1 MPEVL
6 LIEDDESVATALR
19 DLLRDEGF
27 GVTMSTD
34 SREGLSSAR
43 TGNFDVVLTDLQM
56 PGINGLDIIEQLQ
69 LDRPYLPVILLTAYH
84 TTEAAIKATR
94 LGAFDYV
101 TKPIEPQDFLRIVKR
116 ALESTRLLA
125 KPVSIGETAT
135 SRDAIIGKSR
145 VMQNVYKEIGR
156 VAALQVTVLLR
167 GETGTG
173 KELVARAIHQY
184 GDRAA
189 GPFVAINCAAIPES
203 LLESELFGH
212 EPGAF
217 TGARHRHIGRFEQ
230 ADHGTLLLDEIGDM
244 SPHTQ
249 VKLLRV
255 LQEKTIQRVGG
266 KETIPVDV
274 RIIAATH
281 RNLEHAI
288 ENREFRAD
296 LFHRL
301 NVAVI
306 HLPSLAERLEDFPE
320 LVGYFVKRYG
330 AEFGIE
336 RPSIT
341 EEAVKYLQLQA
352 WPGNVRELEN
362 AVRKALLA
370 SRGFPISI
378 EHFRTALARPT
389 PARPAA
395 DQKVADYVSAL
406 LAQAQSGETTDVE
419 DTVIQAV
426 ERELY
431 GQAIRLANGDQ
442 TKAARWLG
450 VSRPTMRDKLTRYG
464 LFPTRG
470 DAPATQAGAQQGSSS
485 NNPPGTSSSGP
496 AGPINPP
503 PAPGSPDQ
511 PANNSP
517 ADSNGGS
524 STPAA
529 APHAG
534 EETDPLGT
542 SRRPTPAGHS
552 GLQA

>member
-1 MPEVL
+1 MPDIL
-6 LIEDDESVATALR
+6 LIEDDVSVANALR
-19 DLLRDEGF
+19 DMLRDEGF
-27 GVTMSTD
+27 HVTMVTE
-34 SREGLSSAR
+34 SRDGLAKAR
-43 TGNFDVVLTDLQM
+43 SGNFDVVLTDLQM
-56 PGINGLDIIEQLQ
+56 PGVNGLEIIEQLQ

-84 TTEAAIKATR
+84 TTEAAIRATR

-101 TKPIEPQDFLRIVKR
+101 TKPIDPADFLRIVKR
-116 ALESTRLLA
+116 ALESTRLSA
-125 KPVSIGETAT
+125 KPVSIGEAAAA
-135 SRDAIIGKSR
+135 RDAIIGKSR

-156 VAALQVTVLLR
+156 VAALPVTVLLR

-189 GPFVAINCAAIPES
+189 GPFIAINCAAIPEN

-217 TGARHRHIGRFEQ
+217 TGARFRHIGRFEQ
-230 ADHGTLLLDEIGDM
+230 ADRGTLLLDEIGDM
-244 SPHTQ
+244 SSNTQ

-266 KETIPVDV
+266 KEAIPVDV

-281 RNLEHAI
+281 RNLEQAI
-288 ENREFRAD
+288 ENKEFRAD
-296 LFHRL
+296 LYHRL
-301 NVAVI
+301 NVAI
-306 HLPSLAERLEDFPE
+306 IQLPSLAERLEDIPD
-320 LVGYFVKRYG
+320 LVSYFLSRYG

-336 RPSIT
+336 RASIT
-341 EEAVKYLQLQA
+341 SEAVTFLQCQP

-370 SRGFPISI
+370 SRGFPIGV
-378 EHFRTALARPT
+378 EHVRTAVAKQVPPK
-389 PARPAA
+389 PAG
-395 DQKVADYVSAL
+395 DQRLSDYVATL
-406 LAQAQSGETTDVE
+406 LAQAQSGEISDVE

-450 VSRPTMRDKLTRYG
+450 VSRPTMREKLTRYN

-470 DAPATQAGAQQGSSS
+470 DNPSQQPAQHNPSPAEGIIRLPSSL
-485 NNPPGTSSSGP
+485 PDSSGL
-496 AGPINPP
+496 
-503 PAPGSPDQ
+503 
-511 PANNSP
+511 
-517 ADSNGGS
+517 
-524 STPAA
+524 
-529 APHAG
+529 HA
-534 EETDPLGT
+534 
-542 SRRPTPAGHS
+542 
-552 GLQA
+552 

>member
-1 MPEVL
+1 MAEVL
-6 LIEDDESVATALR
+6 LIEDDASVATALR

-27 GVTMSTD
+27 QVTMATD
-34 SREGLSSAR
+34 SREGLASAR

-56 PGINGLDIIEQLQ
+56 PGVNGMEIIEQLQ

-101 TKPIEPQDFLRIVKR
+101 TKPIDPQDFLRIVKR

-125 KPVSIGETAT
+125 KPVSLGEAATA
-135 SRDAIIGKSR
+135 RDAIIGKSR

-156 VAALQVTVLLR
+156 VAALPVIVLLR

-184 GDRAA
+184 GDRAN
-189 GPFVAINCAAIPES
+189 GPFVAINCAAVPEN

-230 ADHGTLLLDEIGDM
+230 ADRGTLLLDEIGDM
-244 SPHTQ
+244 SAHTQ

-255 LQEKTIQRVGG
+255 LQEKSIQRVGG
-266 KETIPVDV
+266 KDPIPVNV

-281 RNLEHAI
+281 RNLEQAI
-288 ENREFRAD
+288 ESKEFRAD
-296 LFHRL
+296 LYHRL

-306 HLPSLAERLEDFPE
+306 QLPSLAERVDDIPE
-320 LVGYFVKRYG
+320 LASYFVSRYG

-341 EEAVKYLQLQA
+341 SEAVEFLQRQP

-370 SRGFPISI
+370 SRGFPIGI
-378 EHFRTALARPT
+378 EHCRTALARPT
-389 PARPAA
+389 PARPAS
-395 DQKVADYVSAL
+395 DQKFAEYISAL
-406 LAQAQSGETTDVE
+406 LAQAQAGEISDVE
-419 DTVIQAV
+419 GTVIQAV

-470 DAPATQAGAQQGSSS
+470 ESTAHFPGLQPAGDT
-485 NNPPGTSSSGP
+485 GP
-496 AGPINPP
+496 AHTPNSPNSPGPAPSPLP
-503 PAPGSPDQ
+503 PA
-511 PANNSP
+511 
-517 ADSNGGS
+517 
-524 STPAA
+524 STEPRR
-529 APHAG
+529 AP
-534 EETDPLGT
+534 
-542 SRRPTPAGHS
+542 
-552 GLQA
+552 